1 MHLLLIY
8 VVDFTRIRV
17 GRQTVGDV
25 LVTVKTAWHTAYSAD
40 IMSATGMEFG
50 ERLVRV
56 LLALLRGWAWL
67 TTDSYEVTIY
77 CLRRTLYKQQF
88 GSYLRRHRLAAGGL
102 DYDAVAGQP
111 SQRDA
116 CQVNIRLWLSLPFI
130 RYSVESSGVNSTPP
144 VFSSWSQVYR

>member
-1 MHLLLIY
+1 
-8 VVDFTRIRV
+8 
-17 GRQTVGDV
+17 
-25 LVTVKTAWHTAYSAD
+25 
-40 IMSATGMEFG
+40 MSATGLKFG